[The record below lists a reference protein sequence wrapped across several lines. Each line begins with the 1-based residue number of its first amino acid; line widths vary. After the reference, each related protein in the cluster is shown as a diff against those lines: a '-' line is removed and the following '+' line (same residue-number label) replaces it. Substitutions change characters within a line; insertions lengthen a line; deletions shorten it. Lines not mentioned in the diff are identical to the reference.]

1 MTLASDRR
9 DGITSKADSSGN
21 GFKSHRANASWLRV
35 FAAAFSVIIA
45 GGASTAYAGP
55 EDNIRANALAVEQTG
70 TELRATL
77 DYSIIDL
84 LPIIGTPLNPFTI
97 EIGLDFDGDQTPEY
111 VLYSFSGQTVGTT
124 FVGHVWSQNI
134 LPDLNALPLS
144 LRMRN
149 GARLIA
155 RLDTAN
161 TNNELW
167 GAGEADNFAA
177 SAPFFVD
184 LRAKSLVLDG
194 ANQATLTYLVDSPAA
209 IHDSTIQFYL
219 DDNPQNGAL
228 DPTDSLVAVVNI
240 DGTPGIRSAMADY
253 TGLVPASG
261 QMIFARLD
269 TGDAITEADESN
281 NEIAGINAQSTDL
294 IAISLQYDETTR
306 DATLHYFVNSP
317 TDVAAYDI
325 EFFLDRDNS
334 GSPTPGDAPVV
345 ATVTGDV
352 TPGPHSATV
361 NFTGNAPISNQ
372 FIHAW
377 IDRVPAGLGG
387 QVAEQTEVANNI
399 ISTARTFTTD
409 LSVTSFNYDANTGI
423 ATLSYLV
430 KSPTPVAPYAI
441 VFSLDRDRNGSIGV
455 ADLPNVALVIGATSP
470 GAHTATAA
478 FVGINAPASNQL
490 VFATIDPVM
499 FNQVV
504 ESDESGNN
512 IASAVN
518 TTPTDL
524 IAVSLSYDDNLQK
537 ATLSYVVDAPIPV
550 PAYSIEFYLDSDHSG
565 TPSPADTLVALV
577 PGNTQPGA
585 HTLMQSYA
593 ASPADSGQL
602 VFAAIDRPF
611 ATGGNV
617 PETKEAEN
625 NFAATS
631 NSATTDLIAVAMTYD
646 ANTQLATLA
655 YTVQSPIPVAPFDI
669 AFALDSDTDFAFSP
683 ADTTVATIAGQVT
696 PGSHVQTISF
706 GANPPAS
713 NQTIFAFVDATNSVA
728 EIDESNNLVTTTN
741 SAQTDIA
748 LNMVGSLNYDEVNE
762 VAYLTYLVDSPINTP
777 AYTITFIRDTDN
789 SFTITPGDTIVG
801 VQAGDTTPG
810 LHTMVQS
817 FEFNLVEPDQWIW
830 AIADYSP
837 PPFGNVNEINE
848 FNNTSFTTNTDYR
861 DLHVISFT
869 YDSNT
874 QRATFAYHVNSPVDV
889 LPYEIRFYLESNG
902 TPGLQAGS
910 DQLVQVVAGE
920 ITPGGHAAIGDYAS
934 SPPASNQ
941 LIYVVLDADNQ
952 VAEKN
957 ETDNFAKTR
966 NNTPT
971 DLVAISL
978 FYDSNTE
985 EATLSYA
992 VNAPIPV
999 PAYNVAFY
1007 LDRDQSGA
1015 LDVGDAPPVAIV
1027 SGNTTPGAYTLIQD
1041 FSGDVPGSNQFIFA
1055 AIDLDAGQIGAVVES
1070 DEFSNNLVSA
1080 SNSLGTDL
1088 VAAQIAVHVDTVSST
1103 TTADVA
1109 YAIYGPLPVAPFSVK
1124 VGVDRNADGVIDS
1137 AGDVLADVTVSA
1149 PGDLT
1154 PGVHSIFIPNFRAA
1168 INSLPIGQRIAHGD
1182 RIVATLDLTE
1192 GGTDAGAVLE
1202 TEEIAN
1208 NTTSTTVTVDLIANS
1223 LLLFLDG
1230 NGNQTRARVSFTVN
1244 SPGRVEPFN
1253 IVIGVD
1259 RDNNGI
1265 IDSPADVLTT
1275 MAAAPAD
1282 LRPGAQ
1288 STNSADFRAALDAV
1302 SPALKQ
1308 GDRIIAM
1315 IDLNGDAT
1323 PSNSVIESA
1332 EVSNNSVSLPQRV
1345 DLVANAV
1352 DIITDTNAG
1361 TTRARVSYTI
1371 DSFGAVAPFSLK
1383 IGVDRNGDNRIDD
1396 PDGLLADIVIGG
1408 TELTPG
1414 AHTVNVPGLRA
1425 ALNGLATPIKH
1436 GDVILA
1442 TLDLML
1448 DGNDQGAVREDI
1460 ERNNNRV
1467 AQSQTV
1473 DLIANSIAI
1482 QSDNTDNQTIATI
1495 AYTVNSPANAA
1506 PFNIRVGVDRNGD
1519 NIIDADSSDL
1529 LAILSPSDRSPGSHS
1544 TTTGNLRSALANLVQ
1559 RLGDGDRII
1568 ATIDILPDGSPANLV
1583 VEAVEIANNIT
1594 SQSQSVDLVASA
1606 VEVLQHPGNGGR
1618 GVRVNYTV
1626 SSPGAVPPFTIR
1638 VGVDSDNDKI
1648 IDPGSILELFDL
1660 SLLAD
1665 EKTRPGDRQVV
1676 SGDLTTALDALG
1688 LNNGDR
1694 IIATLDIADDG
1705 AGTPENLVVEG
1716 EEIQN
1721 NVTRS
1726 PQTVDLVAI
1735 SLAFDSNTNQAT
1747 MAYAVNSVGGVPS
1760 YEISFYLDNNP
1771 QNGLLDIS
1779 DQLVGFV
1786 AGQTTPGEHIAF
1798 MDYSAHIPQTYQHIF
1813 AVVDDKLDVE
1823 ELSETNN
1830 IAVTN
1835 NTEITDL
1842 IANALTVISDDDAN
1856 QTTASVAYTI
1866 NAPDAVPAFDIRIG
1880 VDRDGDDVIDSPT
1893 DVLAIVA
1900 APDLSPGAHTA
1911 IFGNL
1916 RPSMEALAQR
1926 LNHGDRL
1933 IATLDLADD
1942 GTPANSVIELGGDE
1956 SANNIASYSV
1966 IVDIVATAVEVF
1978 YRPSTGDT
1986 VARVNYIIN
1995 SPGAVA
2001 PFFIRI
2007 GIDSDGDRIIDP
2019 GTLLETID
2027 VAAIGPGKLRPN
2039 GDKHVVNSGDLLVA
2053 LNALPTALQ
2062 NGDRIIATIDILDD
2076 GAATPENLVVEENET
2091 QNNFAREPVTVDLVA
2106 QSIFLTADNEAGT
2119 TSATVVYSI
2128 NSIGKAPPFTLRI
2141 GIDRDGDNLID
2152 NLDAGDQIF
2161 EQTLTDVADLAPG
2174 EHVHIVPDLRG
2185 AINKL
2190 NPRLVDGDRII
2201 ATLDLLNAPVGG
2213 DEGAVVEIV
2222 EVGNNVTSAAGT
2234 EDQIID
2240 LSPTSLIA
2248 LPGSFLVNGT
2258 YQVTSPG
2265 NVPEYRIYVGRDTD
2279 GDDLIDDVLFDL
2291 PGAIEP
2297 GVHEFNVDL
2306 APELRAVGIASGET
2320 VNVIMQLDPTN
2331 AVVERYENNNVKTA
2345 TGDYLVDL
2353 VGRYLTHACAILDTP
2368 FDVTVQYDIAKN
2380 DPTETYQ
2387 ICLFASHNDDA
2398 SIGPDDVLLGC
2409 VSVSDALNRT
2419 VGQHTVIIPGVIVS
2433 AADFVTNHFVIKAAL
2448 DRDGV
2453 VLETDETNNVLVRSN
2468 GPMNDVE
2475 DSDADG
2481 TPDCFDACPADPNK
2495 TASGICGCGVSDT
2508 DTDGDGVADCVDLC
2522 PSDPNKIAP
2531 GVCGCSESEADS
2543 DGDGVPDCLDQCP
2556 NDAAKLEPGI
2566 CGCGVVDSNADA
2578 DEDGT
2583 PDCIDPA
2590 PNDPNVPVVQEPPA
2604 GQPNTNNNNNGN
2616 TGIRISVVQLIP
2628 GLPVCGVELC
2638 GTNLFA
2644 PLLGFLIGYGGLRR
2658 AARRQMKRRR

>member
-1 MTLASDRR
+1 MTLAVGRR
-9 DGITSKADSSGN
+9 DGVAVTANSGS
-21 GFKSHRANASWLRV
+21 GCTSHRAFTSWLR
-35 FAAAFSVIIA
+35 FLAAAFSVTIA
-45 GGASTAYAGP
+45 LGVATAHAGP
-55 EDNIRANALAVEQTG
+55 EDNIRANALTVEQTG

-77 DYSIIDL
+77 DYSVIDL
-84 LPIIGTPLNPFTI
+84 PPILGTPVNAFTI
-97 EIGLDFDGDQTPEY
+97 EIGLDFDGDQTPEHI
-111 VLYSFSGQTVGTT
+111 LYSFAGETLATT
-124 FVGHVWSQNI
+124 SVNHLWSQNI
-134 LPDLNALPLS
+134 LPDLNALTQN
-144 LRMRN
+144 LRVRN

-155 RLDTAN
+155 RLDTTNA
-161 TNNELW
+161 NNELF
-167 GAGEADNFAA
+167 GAGEDDNFAA
-177 SAPFFVD
+177 SSPFFVD
-184 LRAKSLVLDG
+184 LQAKSLVLDG
-194 ANQATLTYLVDSPAA
+194 ANQATLTYLIDSPAA
-209 IHDSTIQFYL
+209 VHESTIEFYL
-219 DDNPQNGAL
+219 DDNPQNGTL
-228 DPTDSLVAVVNI
+228 DPTDSLVATLNI
-240 DGTPGIRSAMADY
+240 DGTPGIRSAVADY
-253 TGLVPASG
+253 SGLIPASG

-269 TGDAITEADESN
+269 TSDDVVEADESN
-281 NEIAGINAQSTDL
+281 NEIAGINAQATDL
-294 IAISLQYDETTR
+294 IAISLHYDESTR

-317 TDVAAYDI
+317 TNVAPYDI

-334 GSPTPGDAPVV
+334 GSPTAGDAPVV
-345 ATVTGDV
+345 ATVPGDV

-361 NFTGNAPISNQ
+361 NFAGNAPISNQ

-377 IDRVPAGLGG
+377 IDRVPIGLGG

-399 ISTARTFTTD
+399 ISAARTYTTD
-409 LSVTSFNYDANTGI
+409 LSVTSFTYDSNTGT

-430 KSPTPVAPYAI
+430 TSPTPVVPYAI
-441 VFSLDRDRNGSIGV
+441 VFALDRDRNGSIGV
-455 ADLPNVALVIGATSP
+455 GDLPNAALVIGATSP
-470 GAHTATAA
+470 GAHTATAQ
-478 FVGINAPASNQL
+478 FVGNNAPASNQL
-490 VFATIDPVM
+490 VFATIDPVI

-512 IASAVN
+512 FASAVN

-565 TPSPADTLVALV
+565 TPSPADALVALV

-585 HTLMQSYA
+585 YSLIQSYA
-593 ASPADSGQL
+593 VNPADSGQL
-602 VFAAIDRPF
+602 VYAAIDRPF

-617 PETKEAEN
+617 PEIKEAEN
-625 NFAATS
+625 NVAVTS
-631 NSATTDLIAVAMTYD
+631 NSATTDLIAVALTYD

-655 YTVQSPIPVAPFDI
+655 YTVQSPIPVAPFTI
-669 AFALDSDTDFAFSP
+669 AFAVDSDTDFVFSP
-683 ADTTVATIAGQVT
+683 ADSTVATIAGQVT
-696 PGSHVQTISF
+696 PGSHVQTVSF
-706 GANPPAS
+706 AANPPTS
-713 NQTIFAFVDATNSVA
+713 NQTIFAFVDETNSIV
-728 EIDESNNLVTTTN
+728 EVDESNNLETTTN
-741 SAQTDIA
+741 NAQTDIA

-762 VAYLTYLVDSPINTP
+762 VAYLTYLVDSPTNTP

-801 VQAGDTTPG
+801 IQAGDITPG

-848 FNNTSFTTNTDYR
+848 FNNTSFTTNTDFR
-861 DLHVISFT
+861 DLHVISLT

-874 QRATFAYHVNSPVDV
+874 QRATFAYRVNSPVNV

-920 ITPGGHAAIGDYAS
+920 VTPGGHVAIGEYAAF
-934 SPPASNQ
+934 PPASNQ

-952 VAEKN
+952 VAEKD

-966 NNTPT
+966 NLTPT

-992 VNAPIPV
+992 VNAPIAV
-999 PAYNVAFY
+999 SAYNIAFY
-1007 LDRDQSGA
+1007 LDRDQSGV
-1015 LDVGDAPPVAIV
+1015 LDIGDAPPVAIV
-1027 SGNTTPGAYTLIQD
+1027 SGNNAPGAYTLSQD
-1041 FSGDVPGSNQFIFA
+1041 FSAAVPGSNQFIFA
-1055 AIDLDAGQIGAVVES
+1055 AIDLDSGPIGAVVES
-1070 DEFSNNLVSA
+1070 DEFSNNLVST
-1080 SNSLGTDL
+1080 SNTLGTDL
-1088 VAAQIAVHVDTVSST
+1088 VAAQIAVDVDTVNNT

-1109 YAIYGPLPVAPFSVK
+1109 YTIYGPLPVAPFSVK
-1124 VGVDRNADGVIDS
+1124 VGVDRDADGVIDS

-1149 PGDLT
+1149 PADLT
-1154 PGVHSIFIPNFRAA
+1154 PGVHSIAIPDFRAA
-1168 INSLPIGQRIAHGD
+1168 LNSLPIGQRIAQGD
-1182 RIVATLDLTE
+1182 RIVATLDLNV
-1192 GGTDAGAVLE
+1192 GGTDAAAVLE
-1202 TEEIAN
+1202 TEEISN
-1208 NTTSTTVTVDLIANS
+1208 NTVSTTITVDLVANS

-1230 NGNQTRARVSFTVN
+1230 NGSQTRARVSFTVN
-1244 SPGRVEPFN
+1244 SPGRVEPFS
-1253 IVIGVD
+1253 ILIGVD
-1259 RDNNGI
+1259 RDNNGS
-1265 IDSPADVLTT
+1265 IDSPADVLTSIT
-1275 MAAAPAD
+1275 VGPAD

-1288 STNSADFRAALDAV
+1288 SANSTDFRAALDAV
-1302 SPALKQ
+1302 TPALKQ

-1323 PSNSVIESA
+1323 PANSVKESA

-1345 DLVANAV
+1345 DLVANAI

-1361 TTRARVSYTI
+1361 TTRARVTYTI

-1396 PDGLLADIVIGG
+1396 PDGLLANVGLSGDQ
-1408 TELTPG
+1408 LTPG

-1436 GDVILA
+1436 GDVVLA

-1448 DGNDQGAVREDI
+1448 DGNDEGAVREDI

-1467 AQSQTV
+1467 GQPQTV
-1473 DLIANSIAI
+1473 DLIANSVAI
-1482 QSDNTDNQTIATI
+1482 QSDNTDNQTLATI

-1506 PFNIRVGVDRNGD
+1506 PFNIRVGVDRDGD

-1529 LAILSPSDRSPGSHS
+1529 LTILSPSSRSPGSHS
-1544 TTTGNLRSALANLVQ
+1544 ITTGNLRSALANLSQ

-1568 ATIDILPDGSPANLV
+1568 ATIDILPDGSPANQV

-1594 SQSQSVDLVASA
+1594 SQAQSVDLVASA

-1626 SSPGAVPPFTIR
+1626 SSPGAVPPFIIR

-1648 IDPGSILELFDL
+1648 LDPGSILETFDL

-1676 SGDLTTALDALG
+1676 SGDLTAELDALG

-1705 AGTPENLVVEG
+1705 AGTPENLVIEG
-1716 EEIQN
+1716 EETQN

-1747 MAYAVNSVGGVPS
+1747 LAYAVNSVGGVPN

-1786 AGQTTPGEHIAF
+1786 AGATTPGEHIAV
-1798 MDYSAHIPQTYQHIF
+1798 MNYSGQIPQTYQYIF
-1813 AVVDDKLDVE
+1813 AVVDDKLDVD

-1830 IAVTN
+1830 IASTN

-1842 IANALTVISDDDAN
+1842 IANALTLVSDDDAN
-1856 QTTASVAYTI
+1856 ETTASVAYTI

-1880 VDRDGDDVIDSPT
+1880 VDRDGDNVIDSPA
-1893 DVLAIVA
+1893 DVLAVVA
-1900 APDLSPGAHTA
+1900 APNLTPGAHTA
-1911 IFGNL
+1911 YFGDL
-1916 RPSMEALAQR
+1916 RPALEALALR

-1933 IATLDLADD
+1933 IATIDLADD
-1942 GTPANSVIELGGDE
+1942 GTPANSVVELGGDE
-1956 SANNIASYSV
+1956 SVNNIASYSV

-1978 YRPSTGDT
+1978 YRPATGDT

-2039 GDKHVVNSGDLLVA
+2039 GDKHVVNSGDLLIA
-2053 LNALPTALQ
+2053 LNALATALQ

-2106 QSIFLTADNEAGT
+2106 QSIFLTSDNESGT

-2141 GIDRDGDNLID
+2141 GIDRDGDSLID
-2152 NLDAGDQIF
+2152 DLDAGDQLF
-2161 EQTLTDVADLAPG
+2161 EHTLTDLADLAPG
-2174 EHVHIVPDLRG
+2174 GHVYVVPDLRG
-2185 AINKL
+2185 ALNKL

-2240 LSPTSLIA
+2240 LSTTSLIA
-2248 LPGSFLVNGT
+2248 VPGSFLVNGT

-2265 NVPEYRIYVGRDTD
+2265 NVPEYRILVGRDTN
-2279 GDDLIDDVLFDL
+2279 GDNTIDDVLFDL

-2297 GVHEFNVDL
+2297 GVHEINLDL
-2306 APELRAVGIASGET
+2306 APALRAAGVASGET
-2320 VNVIMQLDPTN
+2320 VDVVMQLDPTN
-2331 AVVERYENNNVKTA
+2331 AVVERYENNNVMTA

-2368 FDVTVQYDIAKN
+2368 FDVTVEYDIAMN

-2387 ICLFASHNDDA
+2387 VCLFASHNDNA

-2409 VSVSDALNRT
+2409 VSVSDPAERS
-2419 VGQHTVIIPGVIVS
+2419 VGQHFVVFPGVILS
-2433 AADFVTNHFVIKAAL
+2433 ANDFATNHFVVKAVL

-2453 VLETDETNNVLVRSN
+2453 VLETNEGNNIIVRSN
-2468 GPMNDVE
+2468 GPMNDTE

-2495 TASGICGCGVSDT
+2495 TAPGICGCGVSDA
-2508 DTDGDGVADCVDLC
+2508 DTDADGVADCIDLC

-2531 GVCGCSESEADS
+2531 GVCGCGESEADT

-2556 NDAAKLEPGI
+2556 TDAAKLEPGI
-2566 CGCGVVDSNADA
+2566 CGCGVVESNADA

-2644 PLLGFLIGYGGLRR
+2644 PLIGFLIGYGGLRR